1 MSDKVFVD
9 TNIWL
14 YAFMEDESEKHK
26 IAFSIIS
33 NPNILLSTQAIN
45 EICINLIN
53 KTDYSEEDIAELVN
67 NIYSKYNVS
76 VIDKKTILLSSNI
89 RKKYKV
95 SYWDSLIIASAIE
108 DECSIIYTEDMQ
120 YRQVIEGKLEI
131 VNPFKKSGVEKDK

>member
-1 MSDKVFVD
+1 MPDKVFVD

-14 YAFMEDESEKHK
+14 YAFMGDESEKHK

-33 NPNILLSTQAIN
+33 NTNILLSTQVIN
-45 EICINLIN
+45 EICINLIY
-53 KTDYSEEDIAELVN
+53 KTDYDEDDIARLVN

-76 VIDKKTILLSSNI
+76 LIDKQTILLSSNI

-120 YRQVIEGKLEI
+120 RGQVIEEKLKI
-131 VNPFKKSGVEKDK
+131 LNPFKVQHV